1 MHILEALSYCRARSV
16 ELKLDGDRLKLVG
29 NKAAIDD
36 KLLSLVKEH
45 KAGLIELLRAGRDE
59 IANAQVQTVEPDQRG
74 QLQLPSFNQQR
85 LWFMQQ
91 LAVREGG
98 NDGAYNGGIAL
109 VLRGHL
115 DRAALGSALD
125 ALAQRHESLR
135 TSFVDVDGQPWQQV
149 RTGVRLECADVECGA
164 NDDIEALMRAAV
176 AVPFDLANDA
186 LIRATLYAV
195 APAHHVLLLVTHHIT
210 SDARSQ
216 EILFADFCNIYDA
229 CVTGQASTL
238 ETPPY
243 QYLDY
248 ARWERARMQGPF
260 LANKLS
266 QWRDY
271 LQGAPRL
278 HALPCDGDRLAVP
291 RAGVERLEYSLDGT
305 LAGALTA
312 LAKAEHSTLFGVMA
326 AFYSILL
333 HKLGNEPDVVF
344 GMPAANRS
352 RTEFETVTGYFSN
365 TVVLRNQLPQDYT
378 IRQAIATTKANLGF
392 VLTHQDVPFDMLVD
406 ELKVERNLAFS
417 PLYQLWFSMHEGR
430 TNAFALRDLAAEVRP
445 IERTQ
450 GRYDLKLEVEHQ
462 DGQLRLTWE
471 YDRALFEPATIARFA
486 QHFDRLMQTSC
497 GAPDL
502 PLSQVT
508 FDTAP
513 VVAAEAGAAT
523 LLPAAW
529 RQSVAR
535 RPDSLAIGT
544 MTFARADERA
554 DRLAALLA
562 ELGVGP
568 GTCVGICAGCGAE
581 ALVATLATWKLGAL
595 CVPFVPGPAPGHHAS
610 LQAGTDLHLLL
621 ASAGCA
627 DGLEL
632 HNLELVLLQ
641 GIEHDDWLE
650 DYAGTAAGVPPAA
663 DAVAAM
669 LPAPGAD
676 GLLVTFT
683 HGQLAHYAGA
693 LGQRHALAPGLVYGY
708 APVAGTGFFNTML
721 LLALAGEGSLQS
733 LAHAAVDVME
743 ATPAKCDAL
752 RAGRAA
758 AAPRAVLFLTGH
770 DPHAPL
776 PALGNCRVVAL
787 HGPLESGIACLAHDG
802 PAPGLGQAIGG
813 ARLLVLQ
820 GNAPAPAG
828 AWGELVVAG
837 PGIANGYAG
846 MPSAHG
852 RFAALD
858 GFSAPVRAVRTG
870 MRVRIDNHDRL
881 VFGGRTDQRL
891 MWRGFDVDPRRTES
905 ALRALPDVAA
915 AAVVFDPAAGADGAL
930 AAYVVAS
937 ATSEPLMRQLRQRLP
952 HYLLPKAVIVLDA
965 LPILADGTL
974 NLAALPAP
982 ESEQPDAAT
991 AHSASETALQAI
1003 WSELLAR
1010 PHVARTD
1017 NFFDIGGHS
1026 LLATRMLN
1034 RVRSRIWSGLSLGT
1048 IFAHPVLA
1056 DLARCIDQARAEA
1069 ATATATATATLPAI
1083 EARTAAAGARL
1094 SCGQQQ
1100 MWLIDRIEQ
1109 GSSHY
1114 NMVAAYRLRG
1124 SLDHAAL
1131 LGCLDQLV
1139 HRHAALRTRFTDT
1152 GGQVRQYAESA
1163 WTLAPRVDDLR
1174 AMDSAGRAARVQQH
1188 MREEAAHRFDLT
1200 AGRLLR
1206 ATLLLLDEDE
1216 ALLVLN
1222 IHHIAC
1228 DGWSIGV
1235 LMREL
1240 RQLYTARKAGADAAL
1255 PPLPI
1260 AYSDYAEWQR
1270 ALIDNGQMAH
1280 AAAFWRDFLADAPP
1294 VHGLIPDKVR
1304 PAVADH
1310 AGAEIITRLSAAQR
1324 DGLRRLAR
1332 EAGTTLFIG
1341 LESLFALFIARLSAG
1356 SDVVIGTPV
1365 SGRVHGDTEPVVGL
1379 FANMIALRH
1388 RIDFSQP
1395 ALAYLAQS
1403 HALVSR
1409 AFGQQH
1415 YPFELLVE
1423 MLNPERSLAHHPL
1436 FQIVF
1441 GLKEA
1446 ESKRMELADVEV
1458 TRAERDHVESKFDLM
1473 LSAVESDEGIR
1484 LEWQYAS
1491 ALFEAATI
1499 AAMAD
1504 QFTAMLDALLAE
1516 PTRAIGELNLLAAAD
1531 HAFFEAYA
1539 NGPDAGRCDESL
1551 YACFARE
1558 AARNPEGIAL
1568 ASSAQRISYTELD
1581 KAAGDIAARLAGQ
1594 GVTSSDRVAV
1604 YLPRGTDLIAC
1615 LLGIVRLGA
1624 AYVPLDANYPVQRI
1638 AQILGA
1644 SSARLLVADG
1654 NLLARLE
1661 DSPSAAITLDAL
1673 RAGTPAA
1680 FAPPPADPEQLAYL
1694 MYTSGSTGAPKGVA
1708 IPVRAILRLVRQANF
1723 MPLDADTVML
1733 QLATVGFDASTL
1745 EIWGPLLN
1753 GGTLA
1758 IYPDGVL
1765 DLVELTGFIERE
1777 RVNAMWLTTALFEQW
1792 VEQLDRPLPQLRH
1805 VLTGGEVVSP
1815 AIVRRLYEKLEQVAI
1830 INGYGPTE
1838 NTTFTSCY
1846 PIGRDW
1852 PVERPVPIG
1861 RPVAGTDV
1869 LVLDSRG
1876 QSLPVGAIGEL
1887 SAAGAGVALGY
1898 WNDPALTA
1906 EKFVR
1911 DARSGRL
1918 LYRTGDLVRWQR
1930 DGVLQYLGR
1939 ADQQVKI
1946 RGYRIELGEIERC
1959 LLAFEGVREV
1969 CVVIREERQLVAYFS
1984 GGADA
1989 PALRAHAQE
1998 QLPRFMVPVAFVA
2011 LDAMPVTANG
2021 KVDKRALPAP
2031 VASDYIAQ
2039 AYVAPEGALE
2049 QALAAVWCKVL
2060 KREQIG
2066 AEDNFFDLGGN
2077 SLLAIRMS
2085 SALQAATGHRLP
2097 IRQLFQ
2103 LGTVRALAQWLG
2115 AQQAG
2120 AGLAPI
2126 ARADRDGILVASYA
2140 QQRLWFIDRIDGRSN
2155 QYNMPACFDLEGEL
2169 DVSAL
2174 QSAVDALVQRH
2185 EVLRTSYREV
2195 DGAATQVIAPSVDSA
2210 IDYHDL
2216 RALPATQRDAAAA
2229 ERLLAQARADFDLAS
2244 GPVFRITLVRMDACA
2259 YRMLFNMHHIASDG
2273 WSVGVLIRDLAALYR
2288 AAAGADG
2295 AALAPLPV
2303 QYGDYAQWQR
2313 AQLSPERYAALA
2325 GYWRNQLNESP
2336 QLHALPLDFPRPA
2349 RMSTRGA
2356 VIRTRAEPAL
2366 TRALHALARRH
2377 EMSLFMLLQAS
2388 YALLLARVS
2397 GEAEVVVGTPVA
2409 GRDRP
2414 ELEALVGCFVNT
2426 VVLRNRIAHEATVEQ
2441 YLGASRAMVLD
2452 AFEHQELPFDLLVEE
2467 LNPVRSASHLPLF
2480 QVWFVLQNMEVGK
2493 LDLPG
2498 LAISEVAR
2506 DEVAAKFDLMLTATE
2521 RDGAIDFNWVYNRDL
2536 FDAATIDAWSDSF
2549 GVLLHALV
2557 GGTDR
2562 AVAELNLVGHEQRA
2576 RLAAHACPARLPAPR
2591 HTMLRQFRDAAL
2603 RHPGRLAVRS
2613 GDDVLSYSQLAS
2625 RAERLASY
2633 LAEQGIA
2640 PGDRVGICC
2649 PRSAEQLVAVLGIWQ
2664 VGAAYVPIDPQA
2676 PLARQSFIVAD
2687 TGATMVLGTRKTLEH
2702 FDLPAIDLL
2711 FLDGAADD
2719 DQWLAGY
2726 GDQPDLSRIDALAY
2740 VLYTSGTSGRPKGV
2754 MVQHDSL
2761 SHLGQALS
2769 QMLRENGMPEALR
2782 WAWNAPLMFDASL
2795 QAVAQ
2800 LGVGGELYILS
2811 EQLRTS
2817 PALLLDYMQLHAI
2830 EMLDGTPSLLEL
2842 VLQEA
2847 GQRPGAL
2854 PHMLIGGEPIN
2865 GALWDTIAAAMAR
2878 SGRVAIN
2885 VYGPTETT
2893 VDATWARIESGTL
2906 PHIGRPLANVQV
2918 KVLDAQL
2925 QEVPP
2930 GAIGEGCI
2938 GGPGVARG
2946 YLNRPELDAEKFITL
2961 PVAGGS
2967 ERFYRS
2973 GDMLRWRPDGTLAYL
2988 YRRDAQVK
2996 LRGYRIELGE
3006 IEEVLAMHPGV
3017 AEAAVVLAPDGGALL
3032 AYVVAHD
3039 ESPGA
3044 DALAAH
3050 CRTSLPEYMLP
3061 AAFIELAALPLTV
3074 SGKLDVR
3081 ALPPPQDG
3089 QEVQGR
3095 RAQSATERALEG
3107 IWSTILGKSDLS
3119 VHANFFALGGH
3130 SLLAIRVISA
3140 IREQLGAEL
3149 ALSTFFAGPTIAQL
3163 AQVLEDMPRQRA
3175 LPSIV
3180 PLAAGEALPLSFAQH
3195 RLWLIDRLE
3204 GASIQYNMPAAFE
3217 LAGRFDLDACRLS
3230 LTAIVERHAVLRTT
3244 YAERDGHAVQ
3254 CVQPASEVPV
3264 ALTDLRYLA
3273 PAAQAAEVERRLRA
3287 DATAPFDLA
3296 ADLMLRAHVLRL
3308 APERHVLMFNMH
3320 HIASDGWSINLLT
3333 TEFVQAYRAFAEG
3346 GTPEFAPLPIQYADF
3361 AHWQRNTLADEVL
3374 AAETTYW
3381 RRQLQGVP
3389 QVHSLPLDKPRPI
3402 RQTYNGA
3409 LLTRQ
3414 VPPALLASL
3423 KEFSRERDATLFMT
3437 LQTVLAALL
3446 ARWSNEHDIVIGT
3459 PAAGRSQQS
3468 LEGLIGC
3475 FLNTLVLRSDL
3486 TGNPSFDD
3494 MLARTRGTVLEAF
3507 EHQTVPF
3514 EMLVDALKPER
3525 SLSHPAL
3532 FQIMF
3537 VLQSQEQTAF
3547 ALPSLAMRPVER
3559 NVVMAKFDLLLNA
3572 NERAGALELTWTY
3585 NSDLFDAATIMRMAD
3600 AYEQILHAVV
3610 ACGATRLH
3618 ALNLLPPA
3626 EADKMLRL
3634 WNDTAMALPYEQCLH
3649 ELFVAQTRA
3658 TPDAI
3663 AVIDEHGSQTYGE
3676 LFAHAAALAERLR
3689 PHAAEPERLMA
3700 ILLPKGR
3707 LQLAAAL
3714 AIMMAGAAYLPLDT
3728 SWPAARIDQVME
3740 HGDARVLLT
3749 SASLSEGITHC
3760 AVRIDPVEQALL
3772 TPADAAAALAGFASV
3787 REPDSLAYV
3796 IFTSGSTGKPKGVA
3810 IEHRSA
3816 VNTCL
3821 DINQRYGVGPD
3832 DAVLAV
3838 SALSFDLSVYDMFGL
3853 LAAGGRV
3860 VFPDEA
3866 RQKDPAHWAELVERE
3881 RISLWDSVPAS
3892 AELLTAQYEWR
3903 ARRSGGALRVLMMS
3917 GDWIAPTLPARIAAV
3932 FPGVAMHSLGG
3943 ATEGSVWSISYPIES
3958 DMSERKSVPYG
3969 KPLAN
3974 QAFYVLSDD
3983 LAPCPVGV
3991 VGELHIGGIGVARC
4005 YYGDRERT
4013 AASFIMHEALDDR
4026 LYKTGD
4032 LGRYLPDGNIEFI
4045 GRKDL
4050 QVKLRGF
4057 RIELGDIEA
4066 ALTRAAGVADAV
4078 VMVLKDATGIQQ
4090 LVAYVQ
4096 LDADAQVDAD
4106 ALGARLRLHLGSLL
4120 PNYMVPAYYVVLD
4133 AFPLS
4138 PNNKVD
4144 RKQLPP
4150 PVWNRDDDIVIAP
4163 EGPIEATL
4171 ADIWRQ
4177 VLGRERI
4184 SVERNF
4190 FDLGGSSVHLIEIAS
4205 KANLMLAQDLS
4216 VVSYFE
4222 HPTVRAMAAH
4232 INERS
4237 YRAAA
4242 APELQKRSKSRLSAR
4257 LAQRGTR

>member
-59 IANAQVQTVEPDQRG
+59 TANAQVQAVEADQRD

-91 LAVREGG
+91 LAAHEGG

-109 VLRGHL
+109 VLRGRL
-115 DRAALGSALD
+115 ERVALGSALD
-125 ALAQRHESLR
+125 TLVQRHESLR
-135 TSFVDVDGQPWQQV
+135 TSFADVDGQPWQQV
-149 RTGVRLECADVECGA
+149 RTGVRMECTDVECGA
-164 NDDIEALMRAAV
+164 GDDIEAMMRAAV

-195 APAHHVLLLVTHHIT
+195 EPAHHVLLLVTHHIT

-216 EILFADFCNIYDA
+216 EILFADFCSIYDA
-229 CVTGQASTL
+229 HATGQASAL

-248 ARWERARMQGPF
+248 ARWERERMQGPF

-278 HALPCDGDRLAVP
+278 HSLPYDGDRLAAT
-291 RAGVERLEYSLDGT
+291 RAGVERLEYALDGA
-305 LAGALTA
+305 LVGALTE
-312 LAKAEHSTLFGVMA
+312 LAKAEHATLFGVMA
-326 AFYSILL
+326 ALYSILL

-344 GMPAANRS
+344 GMPAANRP
-352 RTEFETVTGYFSN
+352 RAEFEAVTGYFSN
-365 TVVLRNQLPQDYT
+365 TVVLRNRLPQDYT

-417 PLYQLWFSMHEGR
+417 PLYQIWFSMHEGR
-430 TNAFALRDLAAEVRP
+430 TNAFALHDLAAEVHAV
-445 IERTQ
+445 ERTQ
-450 GRYDLKLEVEHQ
+450 GRYDLKLDVGHQ
-462 DGQLRLTWE
+462 DGQLRLNWE
-471 YDRALFEPATIARFA
+471 YDRALFEPFTIARFA
-486 QHFDRLMQTSC
+486 QHFDRLLQTAC
-497 GAPDL
+497 DAPDV
-502 PLSQVT
+502 PLSHIT
-508 FDTAP
+508 FDTMP
-513 VVAAEAGAAT
+513 VAAADAVAVT
-523 LLPAAW
+523 LLPCAW
-529 RQSVAR
+529 RQSVEC
-535 RPDSLAIGT
+535 RPDAPAIGA

-554 DRLAALLA
+554 ERLAALLA
-562 ELGVGP
+562 ELDVGP
-568 GTCVGICAGCGAE
+568 DTRVGICAGCGAE

-595 CVPFVPGPAPGHHAS
+595 CVPLAAATPEHSAA
-610 LQAGTDLHLLL
+610 LLAGAGLHLLL

-627 DGLEL
+627 DGFEL

-641 GIEHDDWLE
+641 GIDDDHWLE
-650 DYAGTAAGVPPAA
+650 DYAGTVAGVVPAP
-663 DAVAAM
+663 DAAAAM
-669 LPAPGAD
+669 LRATGSD
-676 GLLVTFT
+676 GLLVAFT
-683 HGQLAHYAGA
+683 HGQLAHYAS
-693 LGQRHALAPGLVYGY
+693 ALAQRYALPPGLVYGY
-708 APVAGTGFFNTML
+708 APVARMGYFNTML
-721 LLALAGEGSLQS
+721 LLALNGEGSLQPLS
-733 LAHAAVDVME
+733 HTAVDVIE
-743 ATPAKCDAL
+743 ATPAHCDVL
-752 RAGRAA
+752 RAGLEV
-758 AAPRAVLFLTGH
+758 APRAVLFLTGH
-770 DPHAPL
+770 DPAAPL
-776 PALGNCRVVAL
+776 PVLGNCRVVAL
-787 HGPLESGIACLAHDG
+787 HGPLESGIACLAHDS

-820 GNAPAPAG
+820 GDAAAPAG

-837 PGIANGYAG
+837 PGIADGYGG
-846 MPSAHG
+846 MPSAPG
-852 RFAALD
+852 RFVVLD
-858 GFSAPVRAVRTG
+858 GPAAPTRAVRTG
-870 MRVRIDNHDRL
+870 MRVRIDNHGRL
-881 VFGGRTDQRL
+881 VFGGQTERL
-891 MWRGFDVDPRRTES
+891 MWRGFDIDTRRTES
-905 ALRALPDVAA
+905 ALRALPDVTA

-930 AAYVVAS
+930 VAYVVAS
-937 ATSEPLMRQLRQRLP
+937 AASEPLMRQLRQRLP
-952 HYLLPKAVIVLDA
+952 HYLLPRAVIALAA
-965 LPILADGTL
+965 LPILSDGTL
-974 NLAALPAP
+974 DLAALPAA
-982 ESEQPDAAT
+982 ESDQPDGAT
-991 AHSASETALQAI
+991 APSATEAALQAI

-1010 PHVARTD
+1010 PQVARTD

-1034 RVRSRIWSGLSLGT
+1034 RVRSRIWSGLSLDT
-1048 IFAHPVLA
+1048 IFAHPVMA
-1056 DLARCIDQARAEA
+1056 DLACCIDAAHAEA
-1069 ATATATATATLPAI
+1069 AATTLPAI
-1083 EARTAAAGARL
+1083 EALTSAASARL

-1109 GSSHY
+1109 ESSHY
-1114 NMVAAYRLRG
+1114 NMLAAYHLRG

-1131 LGCLDQLV
+1131 LACLDQLGQ
-1139 HRHAALRTRFTDT
+1139 RHAALRTRFTDT
-1152 GGQVRQYAESA
+1152 GGEVRQYAESA
-1163 WTLAPRVDDLR
+1163 WTLDARVEDLR
-1174 AMDSAGRAARVQQH
+1174 ATDGADHAARVQQH
-1188 MREEAAHRFDLT
+1188 MREEAAHCFDLS

-1206 ATLLLLDEDE
+1206 ASLLLLGEDE

-1228 DGWSIGV
+1228 DGWSIDV

-1240 RQLYTARKAGADAAL
+1240 RQLYAARKAGMVAAL

-1260 AYSDYAEWQR
+1260 TYGDYAEWQR

-1280 AAAFWRDFLADAPP
+1280 AAAFWRELLDDAPP
-1294 VHGLIPDKVR
+1294 VHGLIPDKAR

-1310 AGAEIITRLSAAQR
+1310 AGAEIITHLSAAQR

-1332 EAGTTLFIG
+1332 ETGTTLFIG
-1341 LESLFALFIARLSAG
+1341 LESLFALFIARFSA
-1356 SDVVIGTPV
+1356 SEDVVIGTAV
-1365 SGRVHGDTEPVVGL
+1365 SGRAHGDTEPVVGL
-1379 FANMIALRH
+1379 FANLIALRH
-1388 RIDFSQP
+1388 RLDFSQP
-1395 ALAYLAQS
+1395 VLTYLTQS
-1403 HALVSR
+1403 HALVSS

-1415 YPFELLVE
+1415 YPFEMLVE

-1436 FQIVF
+1436 LQIVF

-1446 ESKRMELADVEV
+1446 ESKRMKLADVEV
-1458 TRAERDHVESKFDLM
+1458 TRAERDHVKSKFDLM

-1491 ALFEAATI
+1491 ALFEAASI
-1499 AAMAD
+1499 EAMAD
-1504 QFTAMLDALLAE
+1504 QFTAMLDDLLAE
-1516 PTRAIGELNLLAAAD
+1516 PAKAIGELNLLATAD

-1539 NGPDAGRCDESL
+1539 YGPDAGDCDESL
-1551 YACFARE
+1551 YACFAAE
-1558 AARNPEGIAL
+1558 AERNPEAIAL
-1568 ASSAQRISYTELD
+1568 VSGPQRVSYAELD
-1581 KAAGDIAARLAGQ
+1581 RAAGDIAARLAGL

-1638 AQILGA
+1638 LGILGA
-1644 SSARLLVADG
+1644 SGARLLVADCS
-1654 NLLARLE
+1654 LLARLYG
-1661 DSPSAAITLDAL
+1661 SPSATITLDAL
-1673 RAGTPAA
+1673 RAGMPAA
-1680 FAPPPADPEQLAYL
+1680 FAPPPADPERLAYL
-1694 MYTSGSTGAPKGVA
+1694 MYTSGSTGTPKGVA
-1708 IPVRAILRLVRQANF
+1708 IPARAILRLVRRANY

-1765 DLVELTGFIERE
+1765 DLMELTAFIERE

-1792 VEQLDRPLPQLRH
+1792 VEQLDRPLPRLRH
-1805 VLTGGEVVSP
+1805 VLTGGQVVPP
-1815 AIVRRLYEKLEQVAI
+1815 AIVRRLYDKLEQVAI

-1838 NTTFTSCY
+1838 NTTFTSFY

-1852 PVERPVPIG
+1852 PVGRPIPIG

-1869 LVLDSRG
+1869 LVLDARG
-1876 QSLPVGAIGEL
+1876 QPLPVGAIGEL
-1887 SAAGAGVALGY
+1887 CVAGAGVALGY

-1906 EKFVR
+1906 GKFVR
-1911 DARSGRL
+1911 DRRSGHL
-1918 LYRTGDLVRWQR
+1918 LYLTGDLVRWQR

-1959 LLAFEGVREV
+1959 LLAVEGVREA
-1969 CVVIREERQLVAYFS
+1969 CVVIHEERDLVAYFS
-1984 GGADA
+1984 AGATAA
-1989 PALRAHAQE
+1989 PLRAALRDRAQE
-1998 QLPRFMVPVAFVA
+1998 QLPRFMVPVAFVS

-2021 KVDKRALPAP
+2021 KIDKRALPAP
-2031 VASDYIAQ
+2031 AASDYSAQ
-2039 AYVAPEGALE
+2039 AYVAPEGDLE

-2066 AEDNFFDLGGN
+2066 ADDNFFDLGGN

-2085 SALQAATGHRLP
+2085 SALQAATGHSLP

-2103 LGTVRALAQWLG
+2103 LGTVRSLAHWL
-2115 AQQAG
+2115 AARETG
-2120 AGLAPI
+2120 AGPAPMT
-2126 ARADRDGILVASYA
+2126 RADRDGILVASYS
-2140 QQRLWFIDRIDGRSN
+2140 QQRLWFIDRIEGRSN
-2155 QYNMPACFDLEGEL
+2155 QYNMPACFDFEGEL
-2169 DVSAL
+2169 DVPAL
-2174 QSAVDALVQRH
+2174 QSAVDFLVQRH
-2185 EVLRTSYREV
+2185 EVLRTSYREF
-2195 DGAATQVIAPSVDSA
+2195 DGVATQVIAPVVDSA
-2210 IDYHDL
+2210 IDYLDL
-2216 RALPATQRDAAAA
+2216 RELPPTQRAAAA
-2229 ERLLAQARADFDLAS
+2229 ADHLQAQARADFDLAS
-2244 GPVFRITLVRMDACA
+2244 GPVFRITLVRMEACV

-2273 WSVGVLIRDLAALYR
+2273 WSVGVLVRDLAALYR
-2288 AAAGADG
+2288 AATG
-2295 AALAPLPV
+2295 AAAELAPLPV
-2303 QYGDYAQWQR
+2303 QYADYAQWQR
-2313 AQLSPERYAALA
+2313 AQLSPERYPALA
-2325 GYWRNQLNESP
+2325 GYWRAQLHQLP

-2349 RMSTRGA
+2349 RMTTRGA

-2366 TRALHALARRH
+2366 SRALNALARRH

-2397 GEAEVVVGTPVA
+2397 GETEVVVGTPIA

-2414 ELEALVGCFVNT
+2414 ELEGLVGCFVNT
-2426 VVLRNRIAHEATVEQ
+2426 VVLRNRIAPEATVEQ
-2441 YLGASRAMVLD
+2441 YLDASRAMVLD
-2452 AFEHQELPFDLLVEE
+2452 AFEHQDLPFDMLVEE
-2467 LNPVRSASHLPLF
+2467 LNPARSASHLPLF
-2480 QVWFVLQNMEVGK
+2480 QLWFVLQNMEVGK

-2506 DEVAAKFDLMLTATE
+2506 DEVAAKFDLMLSATE

-2536 FDAATIDAWSDSF
+2536 FDADTIDAWSDSF
-2549 GVLLHALV
+2549 GLLLDALA
-2557 GGTDR
+2557 GGADH
-2562 AVAELNLVGHEQRA
+2562 AVAELNLVGQEQRT
-2576 RLAAHACPARLPAPR
+2576 RLAANACPVTLPAPR

-2603 RHPGRLAVRS
+2603 RHPERTAVRS
-2613 GDDVLSYSQLAS
+2613 SEHVLSYSQLAS
-2625 RAERLASY
+2625 RVERLASY

-2649 PRSAEQLVAVLGIWQ
+2649 ARSAEQVIAVLGIWQ
-2664 VGAAYVPIDPQA
+2664 AGAAYVPIDPQA

-2687 TGATMVLGTRKTLEH
+2687 TGATIVLGTRQTLEH
-2702 FDLPAIDLL
+2702 FDLPSIDLL
-2711 FLDGAADD
+2711 FLDGSAAD

-2726 GDQPDLSRIDALAY
+2726 GEQPDLSRLDGLAY

-2761 SHLGQALS
+2761 SHLGQALTL
-2769 QMLRENGMPEALR
+2769 MLRENGMSETLR
-2782 WAWNAPLMFDASL
+2782 WAWNAPLVFDASL
-2795 QAVAQ
+2795 QALAQ
-2800 LGVGGELYILS
+2800 LGVGGELHILS

-2830 EMLDGTPSLLEL
+2830 ELIDGTPSLLEL

-2847 GQRPGAL
+2847 AQRPNAL

-2865 GALWDTIAAAMAR
+2865 GTLWNNIAAAMGR

-2893 VDATWARIESGTL
+2893 VDATWARIDAGTS

-2918 KVLDAQL
+2918 KVLDAQF

-2930 GAIGEGCI
+2930 GAIGECCI

-2946 YLNRPELDAEKFITL
+2946 YLNRPELDADKFITL
-2961 PVAGGS
+2961 PVPGGH

-2973 GDMLRWRPDGTLAYL
+2973 GDLVRWRPDGTLAYL
-2988 YRRDAQVK
+2988 YRRDTQVK

-3006 IEEVLAMHPGV
+3006 IEQVLATHPGV
-3017 AEAAVVLAPDGGALL
+3017 AEAAVVPAPDGGSLL
-3032 AYVVAHD
+3032 AYVVAHNAVPPAGD
-3039 ESPGA
+3039 
-3044 DALAAH
+3044 LATH
-3050 CRTSLPEYMLP
+3050 CGISLPEYMLP
-3061 AAFIELAALPLTV
+3061 TVFIELAALPLTA
-3074 SGKLDVR
+3074 SGKLDTR
-3081 ALPPPQDG
+3081 ALPPPQG
-3089 QEVQGR
+3089 EQEERGR
-3095 RAQSATERALEG
+3095 RAESATERALET
-3107 IWSTILGKSDLS
+3107 IWGTILQKTDLS

-3149 ALSTFFAGPTIAQL
+3149 ALAAFFAGPTIAQL
-3163 AQVLEDMPRQRA
+3163 AQGLDGMPRLRA
-3175 LPSIV
+3175 LPPITPV
-3180 PLAAGEALPLSFAQH
+3180 AARDALPLSFSQH

-3204 GASIQYNMPAAFE
+3204 GASAQYNMPSAFE
-3217 LAGRFDLDACRLS
+3217 LAGRFDLDACRNS

-3244 YAERDGHAVQ
+3244 YAERDGHAFQ
-3254 CVQPASEVPV
+3254 CVQPTGEVPLT
-3264 ALTDLRYLA
+3264 LTDLSYLA

-3287 DATAPFDLA
+3287 DAASPFDLA

-3346 GTPEFAPLPIQYADF
+3346 GTPQFAPSPIQYADF
-3361 AHWQRNTLADEVL
+3361 AYWQRNTLADEVL
-3374 AAETTYW
+3374 EAETAYW

-3414 VPPALLASL
+3414 MAPSMLASL
-3423 KEFSRERDATLFMT
+3423 KEFSRKRDVTLFMT
-3437 LQTVLAALL
+3437 LQTVLAAQLS
-3446 ARWSNEHDIVIGT
+3446 RWSNEHDIVIGT
-3459 PAAGRSQQS
+3459 PVAGRLQQS

-3494 MLARTRGTVLEAF
+3494 MLTRTRGTVLEAF
-3507 EHQTVPF
+3507 AHQTVPF

-3559 NVVMAKFDLLLNA
+3559 NLVMAKFDLLLNA

-3585 NSDLFDAATIMRMAD
+3585 NTDLFDAETIRRMAD
-3600 AYEQILHAVV
+3600 AFEQILHSVIAS
-3610 ACGATRLH
+3610 GATRLH

-3626 EADKMLRL
+3626 DADNMLRL

-3649 ELFVAQTRA
+3649 ELFVAQVRS
-3658 TPDAI
+3658 TPEAI
-3663 AVIDEHGSQTYGE
+3663 AVVDEHGSQTYGA
-3676 LFAHAAALAERLR
+3676 LFAHAAALATRLR
-3689 PHAAEPERLMA
+3689 PHAAEPETLMA

-3707 LQLAAAL
+3707 LQLVAAL
-3714 AIMMAGAAYLPLDT
+3714 AVMMAGAAYLPLDT

-3740 HGDARVLLT
+3740 HGDACVLLT
-3749 SASLSEGITHC
+3749 SASLAEGVTHH
-3760 AVRIDPVEQALL
+3760 ALRIDPAAQTPLA
-3772 TPADAAAALAGFASV
+3772 PADAAAALGAFASV
-3787 REPDSLAYV
+3787 QRPDNLAYV

-3810 IEHRSA
+3810 IEHQSA

-3881 RISLWDSVPAS
+3881 RVSLWDSVPAS

-3903 ARRSGGALRVLMMS
+3903 TRRSGGALRVLMMS
-3917 GDWIAPTLPARIAAV
+3917 GDWIVPALPARIAAV
-3932 FPGVAMHSLGG
+3932 FPGVAIYSLGG
-3943 ATEGSVWSISYPIES
+3943 ATEGSVWSISYPIVS

-3974 QAFYVLSDD
+3974 QAFYVLTDD
-3983 LAPCPVGV
+3983 LVPCPVGV

-4005 YYGDRERT
+4005 YYGDQERT
-4013 AASFIMHEALDDR
+4013 AASFVMHEGLDDR

-4057 RIELGDIEA
+4057 RIELGDIET
-4066 ALTRAAGVADAV
+4066 ALSRAPGVTDAV
-4078 VMVLKDATGIQQ
+4078 VMVLKDATDVQQ

-4096 LDADAQVDAD
+4096 LEADAQADAD

-4120 PNYMVPAYYVVLD
+4120 PNYMVPLYYVVLD

-4163 EGPIEATL
+4163 EGPIETTL

-4177 VLGRERI
+4177 VLGRDRI

-4232 INERS
+4232 INQRS
-4237 YRAAA
+4237 HRRAAA
-4242 APELQKRSKSRLSAR
+4242 PDIPKRSKSRLSAR

>member
-1 MHILEALSYCRARSV
+1 MHILDALSYCRARSV

-36 KLLSLVKEH
+36 KLMSLIKEH

-59 IANAQVQTVEPDQRG
+59 TANAQLQAVEANQRD
-74 QLQLPSFNQQR
+74 QLQRPSFNQQR

-91 LAVREGG
+91 LAAREGG
-98 NDGAYNGGIAL
+98 SEGAYNGGIAL
-109 VLRGHL
+109 VLRGRL
-115 DRAALGSALD
+115 DRAALGSTLD
-125 ALAQRHESLR
+125 ALVQRHESLR

-149 RTGVRLECADVECGA
+149 RTGVRMACADIGCGA
-164 NDDIEALMRAAV
+164 GDDLDMLMRAAV
-176 AVPFDLANDA
+176 AVPFDLATDA

-195 APAHHVLLLVTHHIT
+195 GPAHHVLLLVTHHIT

-216 EILFADFCNIYDA
+216 EILFADFCSIYDA
-229 CVTGQASTL
+229 HATGQVCAL

-278 HALPCDGDRLAVP
+278 HALPCDGDRLTTP
-291 RAGVERLEYSLDGT
+291 RAGVERLEYALDGA
-305 LAGALTA
+305 LADALTA

-326 AFYSILL
+326 AFYSVLL
-333 HKLGNEPDVVF
+333 HKLGDEPDVVF
-344 GMPAANRS
+344 GMPAANRP
-352 RTEFETVTGYFSN
+352 RAEFDTVTGYFSN
-365 TVVLRNQLPQDYT
+365 TVVLRNRLPQDYT
-378 IRQAIATTKANLGF
+378 IRQAIAITKANLGF
-392 VLTHQDVPFDMLVD
+392 VLTHQDVPLDMLVD

-417 PLYQLWFSMHEGR
+417 PLYQIWFSMHEGR
-430 TNAFALRDLAAEVRP
+430 TNAFALHDLAAEVRAV
-445 IERTQ
+445 ERTQ

-462 DGQLRLTWE
+462 DGQLRLNWE
-471 YDRALFEPATIARFA
+471 YDRALFEPFTIARFA
-486 QHFDRLMQTSC
+486 QHFNRLLQTAC
-497 GAPDL
+497 GAPDA
-502 PLSQVT
+502 PLSQIA
-508 FDTAP
+508 FDTMP
-513 VVAAEAGAAT
+513 VAAADTGAGADVAT
-523 LLPAAW
+523 LLLHAW
-529 RQSVAR
+529 RQSVKR
-535 RPDSLAIGT
+535 RPAGEAIGA

-554 DRLAALLA
+554 ERLAALLA
-562 ELGVGP
+562 ELDVGP
-568 GTCVGICAGCGAE
+568 GARVGICADCGAE

-595 CVPFVPGPAPGHHAS
+595 CVPLAAATPEQSAALLAS
-610 LQAGTDLHLLL
+610 AGLDLLL
-621 ASAGCA
+621 ASAGRV
-627 DGLEL
+627 DGFEL

-641 GIEHDDWLE
+641 GIDDDHWLQ
-650 DYAGTAAGVPPAA
+650 DYAGGVQGVAPAPDAA
-663 DAVAAM
+663 AAM
-669 LPAPGAD
+669 LRTPGSD

-683 HGQLAHYAGA
+683 HGQLAHYASTLA
-693 LGQRHALAPGLVYGY
+693 QRYTLAPGLVYGY
-708 APVAGTGFFNTML
+708 APVAHLGYFNTML
-721 LLALAGEGSLQS
+721 LLALTGEGSLQ
-733 LAHAAVDVME
+733 LLPHAPVDVME
-743 ATPAKCDAL
+743 ATPAHCDVL
-752 RAGRAA
+752 RAGLE

-770 DPHAPL
+770 DPAAPS
-776 PALGNCRVVAL
+776 PVLGNCRVVAL

-802 PAPGLGQAIGG
+802 PVPGLGQAIGG

-820 GNAPAPAG
+820 GDAAAPAG

-837 PGIANGYAG
+837 PGIAHGYGGLPSAPGRFVVLDGYAT
-846 MPSAHG
+846 PI
-852 RFAALD
+852 
-858 GFSAPVRAVRTG
+858 RAVRTG
-870 MRVRIDNHDRL
+870 MRVRVDNHGKL
-881 VFGGRTDQRL
+881 VSGGQTERL
-891 MWRGFDVDPRRTES
+891 MWRGFDIDTRRTES
-905 ALRALPDVAA
+905 ALRALPDVTT
-915 AAVVFDPAAGADGAL
+915 AAVVFDPAAGDDGAL
-930 AAYVVAS
+930 IAYVVAS
-937 ATSEPLMRQLRQRLP
+937 AASEQLMRELRQRLP
-952 HYLLPKAVIVLDA
+952 HYLLPRVVMALAA

-974 NLAALPAP
+974 DLAALPAAGP
-982 ESEQPDAAT
+982 DQPDGAT
-991 AHSASETALQAI
+991 APSATEAALQAI

-1010 PHVARTD
+1010 PQVARTD
-1017 NFFDIGGHS
+1017 HFFEIGGHS

-1034 RVRSRIWSGLSLGT
+1034 RVRSRMWAGLSLDT

-1056 DLARCIDQARAEA
+1056 DLARCIDAAHAAAA
-1069 ATATATATATLPAI
+1069 ATTLPAI
-1083 EARTAAAGARL
+1083 EALTSATSARL

-1109 GSSHY
+1109 GSAHY
-1114 NMVAAYRLRG
+1114 NMLAAYRLRG
-1124 SLDHAAL
+1124 RLDHAAL
-1131 LGCLDQLV
+1131 LTCLEQLGQ
-1139 HRHAALRTRFTDT
+1139 RHAALRTRFTDT
-1152 GGQVRQYAESA
+1152 GGEVRQYAESA
-1163 WTLAPRVDDLR
+1163 WTLDARVADLR
-1174 AMDSAGRAARVQQH
+1174 TTAGADHAAQVQH
-1188 MREEAAHRFDLT
+1188 YMREEATHRFDLS

-1206 ATLLLLDEDE
+1206 ASLLLLGEDE

-1228 DGWSIGV
+1228 DGWSIG
-1235 LMREL
+1235 LLIHEL
-1240 RQLYTARKAGADAAL
+1240 RQLYAARKAGTVAVL

-1260 AYSDYAEWQR
+1260 TYSDYAEWQR
-1270 ALIDNGQMAH
+1270 DLIDNGQMAS
-1280 AAAFWRDFLADAPP
+1280 AAAFWRELLDDAPP
-1294 VHGLIPDKVR
+1294 VHGLITDKVR

-1310 AGAEIITRLSAAQR
+1310 AGAEIITHLSAAQR

-1332 EAGTTLFIG
+1332 EAGTSLFIG
-1341 LESLFALFIARLSAG
+1341 LESLFALFIARFSA
-1356 SDVVIGTPV
+1356 SADVVIGTAV
-1365 SGRVHGDTEPVVGL
+1365 SGRAHGDTEPVVGL
-1379 FANMIALRH
+1379 FANLIALRH
-1388 RIDFSQP
+1388 RLDFSQP
-1395 ALAYLAQS
+1395 ALTYLTQS
-1403 HALVSR
+1403 HALVSS

-1415 YPFELLVE
+1415 FPFEMLVE

-1441 GLKEA
+1441 GLKDA
-1446 ESKRMELADVEV
+1446 ESKRMELAEVEV
-1458 TRAERDHVESKFDLM
+1458 TRVERDHVESKFDLM
-1473 LSAVESDEGIR
+1473 LSAIESDEGLR

-1491 ALFEAATI
+1491 ALFETTSI

-1504 QFTAMLDALLAE
+1504 QFTAMLDDLLAE
-1516 PTRAIGELNLLAAAD
+1516 PAKAIGELNLLSAAD
-1531 HAFFEAYA
+1531 HAFFETYAY
-1539 NGPDAGRCDESL
+1539 GPDAGGCDQSL
-1551 YACFARE
+1551 YACFAAQAE
-1558 AARNPEGIAL
+1558 RNPEAIAL
-1568 ASSAQRISYTELD
+1568 ASGTQRVSYAELD
-1581 KAAGDIAARLAGQ
+1581 KAAGDIAARLAGL

-1604 YLPRGTDLIAC
+1604 YLPRGIDLIAC

-1638 AQILGA
+1638 LDILGA
-1644 SSARLLVADG
+1644 SGARLLVAHG
-1654 NLLARLE
+1654 SLLTRL
-1661 DSPSAAITLDAL
+1661 DSNPSAAITLDAL
-1673 RAGTPAA
+1673 RASMPAA
-1680 FAPPPADPEQLAYL
+1680 FAPPPADPERLAYL
-1694 MYTSGSTGAPKGVA
+1694 MYTSGSTGTPKGVA
-1708 IPVRAILRLVRQANF
+1708 IPARAILRLMQRANY

-1758 IYPDGVL
+1758 VYPEGVL
-1765 DLVELTGFIERE
+1765 DLVELTTFIERE
-1777 RVNAMWLTTALFEQW
+1777 RVSAMWLTTALFEQW
-1792 VEQLDRPLPQLRH
+1792 VEQLDRPLPRLRH
-1805 VLTGGEVVSP
+1805 VLTGGQVVPP
-1815 AIVRRLYEKLEQVAI
+1815 AIVRRLYDKLGQVAI

-1838 NTTFTSCY
+1838 NTTFTSFY
-1846 PIGRDW
+1846 PIPRDW
-1852 PVERPVPIG
+1852 PVGRPIPIG

-1869 LVLDSRG
+1869 LVLDASG
-1876 QSLPVGAIGEL
+1876 QPLPVGAIGEL
-1887 SAAGAGVALGY
+1887 CAAGAGVALGY

-1911 DARSGRL
+1911 DRRSGHL
-1918 LYRTGDLVRWQR
+1918 LYLTGDLVRWQR

-1946 RGYRIELGEIERC
+1946 RGYRIEPGEIERC
-1959 LLAFEGVREV
+1959 MLAFGGVREA
-1969 CVVIREERQLVAYFS
+1969 CVVIHEEHNLVAYFS
-1984 GGADA
+1984 AAA
-1989 PALRAHAQE
+1989 PLRAALRAHVQE

-2021 KVDKRALPAP
+2021 KIDKRALPAP
-2031 VASDYIAQ
+2031 APSDYIAQ
-2039 AYVAPEGALE
+2039 AYVAAEGDLE

-2066 AEDNFFDLGGN
+2066 ADDNFFDLGGN

-2085 SALQAATGHRLP
+2085 SALQAATGHTLP

-2103 LGTVRALAQWLG
+2103 FGTVRLLARWL
-2115 AQQAG
+2115 AARETSAG
-2120 AGLAPI
+2120 PAPLM
-2126 ARADRDGILVASYA
+2126 RVDRNGVLVASYA
-2140 QQRLWFIDRIDGRSN
+2140 QQRLWFIDRIEGRSN

-2174 QSAVDALVQRH
+2174 QSAIDGLVQRH

-2195 DGAATQVIAPSVDSA
+2195 DGVATQVIAPVVDSA
-2210 IDYHDL
+2210 IDHHDL
-2216 RALPATQRDAAAA
+2216 RALPATQRAAAA
-2229 ERLLAQARADFDLAS
+2229 ADLLQAQARTDFNLTC
-2244 GPVFRITLVRMDACA
+2244 GPVFRITLVRMDACV

-2288 AAAGADG
+2288 AATG
-2295 AALAPLPV
+2295 AATGLTPLPV
-2303 QYGDYAQWQR
+2303 QYADYAQWQR
-2313 AQLSPERYAALA
+2313 AQLSPGRCSALA
-2325 GYWRNQLNESP
+2325 GYWRDQLHQLP
-2336 QLHALPLDFPRPA
+2336 QLHALPLDLPRPA
-2349 RMSTRGA
+2349 RMTTRGA

-2366 TRALHALARRH
+2366 TRALNALARRH
-2377 EMSLFMLLQAS
+2377 GMSLFMLLQAS

-2397 GEAEVVVGTPVA
+2397 GEAEVVIGTPVA

-2414 ELEALVGCFVNT
+2414 ELDALVGCFVNT
-2426 VVLRNRIAHEATVEQ
+2426 VVLRNRIAPGATVGQ
-2441 YLGASRAMVLD
+2441 YLDASRAMVLD
-2452 AFEHQELPFDLLVEE
+2452 AFEHQSLPFDILVEE
-2467 LNPVRSASHLPLF
+2467 LNPARSASHLPLF
-2480 QVWFVLQNMEVGK
+2480 QLWFVLQNMEVGK

-2498 LAISEVAR
+2498 LAISEIGR
-2506 DEVAAKFDLMLTATE
+2506 DEVAAKFDLMLSATE

-2536 FDAATIDAWSDSF
+2536 FDAGTIGAWSDSF
-2549 GVLLHALV
+2549 GLLLDTLA
-2557 GGTDR
+2557 GGADH
-2562 AVAELNLVGHEQRA
+2562 AVAELNLVGQAQRA
-2576 RLAAHACPARLPAPR
+2576 RLAANACPVTLPAPR
-2591 HTMLRQFRDAAL
+2591 HTMLRQFHDAAL
-2603 RHPGRLAVRS
+2603 RHPGRTAVRS
-2613 GDDVLSYSQLAS
+2613 GEHVLSYSQLAS

-2633 LAEQGIA
+2633 LAEQGIG
-2640 PGDRVGICC
+2640 PGDRVAICC
-2649 PRSAEQLVAVLGIWQ
+2649 ARSAEQVIAVLGAWHA
-2664 VGAAYVPIDPQA
+2664 GAAYVPIDPQA
-2676 PLARQSFIVAD
+2676 PLARQSFIVAE
-2687 TGATMVLGTRKTLEH
+2687 TGATMVLGTRQTLGN
-2702 FDLPAIDLL
+2702 FDLPSIDLL
-2711 FLDGAADD
+2711 FLDGCAADE
-2719 DQWLAGY
+2719 QWLAGY
-2726 GDQPDLSRIDALAY
+2726 GDQRDLSRLDGLAY

-2754 MVQHDSL
+2754 MVQHDSV
-2761 SHLGQALS
+2761 SHLGQALTL
-2769 QMLRENGMPEALR
+2769 MLRENSMPETLR
-2782 WAWNAPLMFDASL
+2782 WAWNAPLVFDASL
-2795 QAVAQ
+2795 QALAQ
-2800 LGVGGELYILS
+2800 LGVGGELHILS

-2830 EMLDGTPSLLEL
+2830 ELIDGTPSLLEL

-2847 GQRPGAL
+2847 AQRPNAL

-2865 GALWDTIAAAMAR
+2865 GALWNNIAAAMAR

-2893 VDATWARIESGTL
+2893 VDATWARIDADTS

-2918 KVLDAQL
+2918 KVLDARL

-2930 GAIGEGCI
+2930 GAIGECCI

-2946 YLNRPELDAEKFITL
+2946 YLNRPELEADKFVTL
-2961 PVAGGS
+2961 PSPGGH

-2973 GDMLRWRPDGTLAYL
+2973 GDLVRWRPDGTLAYL

-2996 LRGYRIELGE
+2996 LRGYRIEPGE
-3006 IEEVLAMHPGV
+3006 IEQVLATHPGV
-3017 AEAAVVLAPDGGALL
+3017 AEAAVVPAPDGSMLL

-3039 ESPGA
+3039 VVPRA
-3044 DALAAH
+3044 DDLAAH
-3050 CRTSLPEYMLP
+3050 CRISLPEYMLP
-3061 AAFIELAALPLTV
+3061 AVFIELAALPLTA
-3074 SGKLDVR
+3074 SGKLDAR
-3081 ALPPPQDG
+3081 ALPPPQG
-3089 QEVQGR
+3089 AQEEQGR
-3095 RAQSATERALEG
+3095 RAESATERTLET
-3107 IWSTILGKSDLS
+3107 IWCTILQKTDLS

-3140 IREQLGAEL
+3140 IREQLGVEL
-3149 ALSTFFAGPTIAQL
+3149 ALAAFFTGPTIAQL
-3163 AQVLEDMPRQRA
+3163 ARALDGMPRLRV
-3175 LPSIV
+3175 LPPITPV
-3180 PLAAGEALPLSFAQH
+3180 AACDALPLSFSQH

-3204 GASIQYNMPAAFE
+3204 GASPQYNMPSAFD
-3217 LAGRFDLDACRLS
+3217 LAGRFDLDACRDS
-3230 LTAIVERHAVLRTT
+3230 LTAIVGRHAVLRTT
-3244 YAERDGHAVQ
+3244 YAERDGHALQ
-3254 CVQPASEVPV
+3254 RVQPAGDVPLT
-3264 ALTDLRYLA
+3264 LTDLSYLA
-3273 PAAQAAEVERRLRA
+3273 PAAQAAEVTRRLHA
-3287 DATAPFDLA
+3287 DAAAPFDLA

-3346 GTPEFAPLPIQYADF
+3346 GAPQFVPPPIQYADF
-3361 AHWQRNTLADEVL
+3361 AHWQRNTLAAEVL
-3374 AAETTYW
+3374 EAETAYW

-3389 QVHSLPLDKPRPI
+3389 QVHSLPLDKPRPV

-3414 VPPALLASL
+3414 VAPGTLASL
-3423 KEFSRERDATLFMT
+3423 KEFSRNRDATLFMT
-3437 LQTVLAALL
+3437 LQTVLAAQLS
-3446 ARWSNEHDIVIGT
+3446 RWSNEPDIVIGT
-3459 PAAGRSQQS
+3459 PVAGRLQQS

-3494 MLARTRGTVLEAF
+3494 MLARTRATVLDAF
-3507 EHQTVPF
+3507 AHQTVPF
-3514 EMLVDALKPER
+3514 EMLVDALRPER

-3559 NVVMAKFDLLLNA
+3559 NLVMAKFDLLLNA

-3585 NSDLFDAATIMRMAD
+3585 NTDLFDAATIGRMAD
-3600 AYEQILHAVV
+3600 AFEQILHAVI
-3610 ACGATRLH
+3610 ASGATRLN
-3618 ALNLLPPA
+3618 ALNMLPPA
-3626 EADKMLRL
+3626 DAHNMLRL

-3649 ELFVAQTRA
+3649 ALFVEQVRN

-3663 AVIDEHGSQTYGE
+3663 AVVDEHGSQTYGA
-3676 LFAHAAALAERLR
+3676 LFAHAAALAARLR
-3689 PHAAEPERLMA
+3689 PHAAEPETLMA

-3707 LQLAAAL
+3707 LQLVAAL
-3714 AIMMAGAAYLPLDT
+3714 AIMMAGGAYLPLDT
-3728 SWPAARIDQVME
+3728 SWPAARIDQVMQ

-3749 SASLSEGITHC
+3749 SGSLAEGVAHG
-3760 AVRIDPVEQALL
+3760 ALRIDPGAQ
-3772 TPADAAAALAGFASV
+3772 TPLAPVTAAAALDAFTSLQQ
-3787 REPDSLAYV
+3787 PDSLAYV

-3821 DINQRYGVGPD
+3821 DINQRYGVRPD

-3860 VFPDEA
+3860 VFPDDV

-3892 AELLTAQYEWR
+3892 AELLTVQYEWR
-3903 ARRSGGALRVLMMS
+3903 ARRGSGALRVLMMS

-3932 FPGVAMHSLGG
+3932 FPGVALHSLGG
-3943 ATEGSVWSISYPIES
+3943 ATEGSVWSISYPIVA
-3958 DMSERKSVPYG
+3958 DMSGRKSVPYG

-3974 QAFYVLSDD
+3974 QTFYVLTDD

-3991 VGELHIGGIGVARC
+3991 MGELHIGGIGVARC

-4013 AASFIMHEALDDR
+4013 AASFVLHEEVNDR

-4066 ALTRAAGVADAV
+4066 ALTRAPGVADAV
-4078 VMVLKDATGIQQ
+4078 VMVQKDATDMQQ

-4096 LDADAQVDAD
+4096 LDADAPTDAHGP
-4106 ALGARLRLHLGSLL
+4106 GARLRLHLGALL
-4120 PNYMVPAYYVVLD
+4120 PTYMVPLYYVVLD

-4144 RKQLPP
+4144 RRQLPP
-4150 PVWNRDDDIVIAP
+4150 PVWHRDDDIVIAP
-4163 EGPIEATL
+4163 EGPVETTL

-4177 VLGRERI
+4177 VLGRDRI

-4205 KANLMLAQDLS
+4205 KANLILAQDLS

-4222 HPTVRAMAAH
+4222 HPTVRAMAEH
-4232 INERS
+4232 INQGRQRE
-4237 YRAAA
+4237 AA
-4242 APELQKRSKSRLSAR
+4242 APDLTTRSKSRLSAR

>member
-29 NKAAIDD
+29 DKAAIDD
-36 KLLSLVKEH
+36 KLLALVKEH
-45 KAGLIELLRAGRDE
+45 KAGLIELLRASRDDG
-59 IANAQVQTVEPDQRG
+59 AGAQVHAVAAGQRE
-74 QLQLPSFNQQR
+74 QLHLPSFNQQR

-91 LAVREGG
+91 LAAREGG

-109 VLRGHL
+109 VLRGRL

-125 ALAQRHESLR
+125 ALVQRHESLR
-135 TSFVDVDGQPWQQV
+135 TAFVDVDGQPWQQV
-149 RTGVRLECADVECGA
+149 RSGVRLECADVDCGA
-164 NDDIEALMRAAV
+164 GADVEALMRAAV
-176 AVPFDLANDA
+176 AVPFDLAHDT

-216 EILFADFCNIYDA
+216 EILFADFCRIYDA
-229 CVTGQASTL
+229 CATGRTPTL
-238 ETPPY
+238 DAPPY

-248 ARWERARMQGPF
+248 ASWERTRMQGPF
-260 LANKLS
+260 LATKLA
-266 QWRDY
+266 QWREF

-278 HALPCDGDRLAVP
+278 HALPCDGDRLAAP
-291 RAGVERLEYSLDGT
+291 RAGVERLDYALDGT
-305 LAGALTA
+305 LAAALAA
-312 LAKAEHSTLFGVMA
+312 LAKAEHTTLFGVMA

-344 GMPAANRS
+344 GMPAANRQRS
-352 RTEFETVTGYFSN
+352 EFEAVTGYFSN
-365 TVVLRNQLPQDYT
+365 TVVLRNRLPQDYT
-378 IRQAIATTKANLGF
+378 LREAIAATRTSLGF

-430 TNAFALRDLAAEVRP
+430 ADTLALHDLAADVRA

-462 DGQLRLTWE
+462 NGQLRLTWE
-471 YDRALFEPATIARFA
+471 YDRGLFEAATIARFA
-486 QHFDRLMQTSC
+486 GHFDRLLHTAC

-502 PLSQVT
+502 PLSHVA
-508 FDTAP
+508 FDAAP
-513 VVAAEAGAAT
+513 VLAAEARAAT
-523 LLPAAW
+523 LLPVAW

-535 RPDSLAIGT
+535 RPDAAAIGA
-544 MTFARADERA
+544 MTCAGADERA
-554 DRLAALLA
+554 DRLAALLG
-562 ELGVGP
+562 ELGVLP
-568 GTCVGICAGCGAE
+568 GSRVGICAGCGAE
-581 ALVATLATWKLGAL
+581 ALVATLATWKLAAV
-595 CVPFVPGPAPGHHAS
+595 CVPVAAGAAPGQ
-610 LQAGTDLHLLL
+610 QAGLHLLL

-632 HNLELVLLQ
+632 HDLELVLLQ
-641 GIEHDDWLE
+641 GIEDDDWLD
-650 DYAGTAAGVPPAA
+650 DYAGIATDAPPTPDAPAA
-663 DAVAAM
+663 
-669 LPAPGAD
+669 LLPGAD
-676 GLLVTFT
+676 GLPVTFT
-683 HGQLAHYAGA
+683 HGQLAHYADA
-693 LGQRHALAPGLVYGY
+693 LGQRCALAPGLVYGY
-708 APVAGTGFFNTML
+708 APVAGLGFFNTML
-721 LLALAGEGSLQS
+721 LLALAGAGTLQP
-733 LAHAAVDVME
+733 LPHGAVDVMQ
-743 ATPAKCDAL
+743 ATPAQCDAL
-752 RAGRAA
+752 RAGLA
-758 AAPRAVLFLTGH
+758 AAPRAVLFLAGH
-770 DPHAPL
+770 DPAAPL
-776 PALGNCRVVAL
+776 PVVGACRVVAL

-802 PAPGLGQAIGG
+802 PAPGLGHAIGG

-820 GNAPAPAG
+820 GDAPAPAG

-837 PGIANGYAG
+837 PGIADGYAG
-846 MPSAHG
+846 MPPAHG
-852 RFAALD
+852 RFVALD
-858 GFSAPVRAVRTG
+858 GSAAAARAVRTG
-870 MRVRIDNHDRL
+870 LRVRIDHHGAL
-881 VFGGRTDQRL
+881 LFGGRTDQRL
-891 MWRGFDVDPRRTES
+891 MWRGFEVDPRRTES

-930 AAYVVAS
+930 VAYVVSGAAS
-937 ATSEPLMRQLRQRLP
+937 DALMRQLRLRLP
-952 HYLLPKAVIVLDA
+952 HFLLPRTVVNVAA
-965 LPILADGTL
+965 LPLLADGTPDA
-974 NLAALPAP
+974 AALPAP
-982 ESEQPDAAT
+982 ATGQDDAAP
-991 AHSASETALQAI
+991 APSASEAALQAI

-1034 RVRSRIWSGLSLGT
+1034 RVRSRVWSGLALDT

-1056 DLARCIDQARAEA
+1056 DLARCIDEARADA
-1069 ATATATATATLPAI
+1069 AATLPAI
-1083 EARTAAAGARL
+1083 EARTDAAGARL

-1109 GSSHY
+1109 GSAHY
-1114 NMVAAYRLRG
+1114 NMVATYRLRG
-1124 SLDHAAL
+1124 SLDQDAL
-1131 LGCLDQLV
+1131 LGCLEQLG
-1139 HRHAALRTRFTDT
+1139 HRHAALRTRFTDA
-1152 GGQVRQYAESA
+1152 GGDVRQHADPA
-1163 WTLAPRVDDLR
+1163 WTLDARVDDLC
-1174 AMDSAGRAARVQQH
+1174 ALDGAARAARVRQH
-1188 MREEAAHRFDLT
+1188 MRDEAVHRFDLA

-1240 RQLYTARKAGADAAL
+1240 RQLYAARKAGAAAAL
-1255 PPLPI
+1255 PPLAI

-1270 ALIDNGQMAH
+1270 ALVDNGQMAH
-1280 AAAFWRDFLADAPP
+1280 AAAFWRDQLRDAPP
-1294 VHGLIPDKVR
+1294 VHGLMTDKTR
-1304 PAVADH
+1304 PAIADH
-1310 AGAEIITRLSAAQR
+1310 AGAEIVAHLDAGQR

-1332 EAGTTLFIG
+1332 EAGTTLFIA
-1341 LESLFALFIARLSAG
+1341 LESLFASFIARLSA
-1356 SDVVIGTPV
+1356 SADVVIGTPV
-1365 SGRVHGDTEPVVGL
+1365 SGRIHGDTEPVVGL
-1379 FANMIALRH
+1379 FANLIALRH
-1388 RIDFSQP
+1388 TIDFSQP
-1395 ALAYLAQS
+1395 APGYLAQS

-1415 YPFELLVE
+1415 YPFELLVD

-1441 GLKEA
+1441 SLKEA

-1458 TRAERDHVESKFDLM
+1458 TRVERDHVDAKFDLM
-1473 LSAVESDEGIR
+1473 LSAVESDAGIR

-1491 ALFEAATI
+1491 ALFEEATI

-1516 PTRAIGELNLLAAAD
+1516 PTRPIGELNLLTGAD
-1531 HAFFEAYA
+1531 HAFFAAYA
-1539 NGPDAGRCDESL
+1539 HGPDAGACDESL

-1558 AARNPEGIAL
+1558 AARNPDGIAL
-1568 ASSAQRISYTELD
+1568 AAGKRRVTYAELD
-1581 KAAGDIAARLAGQ
+1581 RDAGAIAARLAGQ
-1594 GVTSSDRVAV
+1594 GVTAADRVAL

-1638 AQILGA
+1638 VQILGA
-1644 SSARLLVADG
+1644 SGARLLVADG
-1654 NLLARLE
+1654 KLLERL
-1661 DSPSAAITLDAL
+1661 DGSPSAAITLDAL
-1673 RAGTPAA
+1673 RAGAPAA
-1680 FAPPPADPEQLAYL
+1680 FAPPPADAERLAYL

-1708 IPVRAILRLVRQANF
+1708 IPTRAILRLVRNANF
-1723 MPLDADTVML
+1723 MPLDAGTVML

-1765 DLVELTGFIERE
+1765 DLAELTAFIERE

-1792 VEQLDRPLPQLRH
+1792 VEQLDRPLPRLRH

-1815 AIVRRLYEKLEQVAI
+1815 AIVRRLYEKLDQVAI
-1830 INGYGPTE
+1830 VNGYGPTE
-1838 NTTFTSCY
+1838 NTTFTACH

-1852 PVERPVPIG
+1852 PAGRPVPIG

-1869 LVLDSRG
+1869 LVLDARG
-1876 QSLPVGAIGEL
+1876 QALPVGAIGEL
-1887 SAAGAGVALGY
+1887 CAAGAGVALGY

-1911 DARSGRL
+1911 DAGSGRL
-1918 LYRTGDLVRWQR
+1918 LYHTGDLVRWQR
-1930 DGVLQYLGR
+1930 DGVLQFLGR

-1959 LLAFEGVREV
+1959 LLAFEGVREA
-1969 CVVIREERQLVAYFS
+1969 CVVIRDAHQLVAYFS
-1984 GGADA
+1984 PGGGGAQLGA
-1989 PALRAHAQE
+1989 ALRTHAQE
-1998 QLPRFMVPVAFVA
+1998 QLPRFMVPAAFVA

-2031 VASDYIAQ
+2031 AASDYIAQ

-2049 QALAAVWCKVL
+2049 QTLAAVWCKIL
-2060 KREQIG
+2060 QREQIG

-2077 SLLAIRMS
+2077 SLLAIRMA
-2085 SALQAATGHRLP
+2085 SALQAATGHALP

-2103 LGTVRALAQWLG
+2103 LGTVRALAQWL
-2115 AQQAG
+2115 ATQQAG
-2120 AGLAPI
+2120 GGPAPL
-2126 ARADRDGILVASYA
+2126 ARADRNGVLAASYA
-2140 QQRLWFIDRIDGRSN
+2140 QQRLWFIDRVEGRSN
-2155 QYNMPACFDLEGEL
+2155 QYNMPACFDLDGEL
-2169 DVSAL
+2169 DVPAL

-2185 EVLRTSYREV
+2185 EVLRTTYREV
-2195 DGAATQVIAPSVDSA
+2195 DGAAVQVIAPVVDST

-2216 RALPATQRDAAAA
+2216 RALPATQRAVTAA
-2229 ERLLAQARADFDLAS
+2229 ERLLAQAHADFDLAA

-2273 WSVGVLIRDLAALYR
+2273 WSVGVLIRDLGALYR
-2288 AAAGADG
+2288 AACGSGA

-2303 QYGDYAQWQR
+2303 QYADYAQWQR
-2313 AQLSPERYAALA
+2313 AQLAPDRYAALA
-2325 GYWRNQLNESP
+2325 GYWRGQLDQLP
-2336 QLHALPLDFPRPA
+2336 QLHGLPLDRPRPA
-2349 RMSTRGA
+2349 RITTRGA

-2366 TRALHALARRH
+2366 TRTLNALARRH
-2377 EMSLFMLLQAS
+2377 EMSLFMLLQAC

-2414 ELEALVGCFVNT
+2414 ELDALVGCFVNT
-2426 VVLRNRIAHEATVEQ
+2426 VVLRNRIEPDATVEQ

-2452 AFEHQELPFDLLVEE
+2452 AFEHQALPFDLLVEE
-2467 LNPVRSASHLPLF
+2467 LNPPRSASHLPLF
-2480 QVWFVLQNMEVGK
+2480 QLWFVLQNMEVGK

-2498 LAISEVAR
+2498 LAITEVAR
-2506 DEVAAKFDLMLTATE
+2506 DEVAAKFDLMLSATE

-2536 FDAATIDAWSDSF
+2536 FDDATIGAWSDSF
-2549 GVLLHALV
+2549 GVLLDALAGGAGAAV
-2557 GGTDR
+2557 G
-2562 AVAELNLVGHEQRA
+2562 ALNLVGEQQRA
-2576 RLAAHACPARLPAPR
+2576 RLAGYACPVTLPAPR
-2591 HTMLRQFRDAAL
+2591 DTMLRQFRDAAL
-2603 RHPGRLAVRS
+2603 RHPERVAVRS
-2613 GDDVLSYSQLAS
+2613 GDAVLSYGQLAA
-2625 RAERLASY
+2625 RAGRLASC

-2649 PRSAEQLVAVLGIWQ
+2649 PRSAEQLIAVLGIWQ
-2664 VGAAYVPIDPQA
+2664 AGAAYVPIDPQA
-2676 PLARQSFIVAD
+2676 PAARQSFIVAD
-2687 TGATMVLGTRKTLEH
+2687 TGATMVLGTRQTLER
-2702 FDLPAIDLL
+2702 FDLPAIDLM
-2711 FLDGAADD
+2711 FLDGAAADD
-2719 DQWLAGY
+2719 DWLAGY
-2726 GDQPDLSRIDALAY
+2726 GDAPDLAQPAALAY
-2740 VLYTSGTSGRPKGV
+2740 VLYTSGSSGRPKGV

-2761 SHLGQALS
+2761 SHLGQALAL
-2769 QMLRENGMPEALR
+2769 MLRANGVPEALR
-2782 WAWNAPLMFDASL
+2782 WAWNAPLVFDASL

-2800 LGVGGELYILS
+2800 LGAGGELHILS
-2811 EQLRTS
+2811 EHLRTS
-2817 PALLLDYMQLHAI
+2817 PALLLDYMRLHGI
-2830 EMLDGTPSLLEL
+2830 DMLDGTPSLLEL
-2842 VLQEA
+2842 VLQEDA
-2847 GQRPGAL
+2847 RRPRAL
-2854 PHMLIGGEPIN
+2854 PHLLVGGEPIN
-2865 GALWDTIAAAMAR
+2865 GALWDGIAAAMAR
-2878 SGRVAIN
+2878 AGRVAIN

-2893 VDATWARIESGTL
+2893 VDATWARIEAGTV
-2906 PHIGRPLANVQV
+2906 PHIGRPLAGV
-2918 KVLDAQL
+2918 KVRVLDARL

-2930 GAIGEGCI
+2930 GAIGECCI

-2946 YLNRPELDAEKFITL
+2946 YLNRPELDADKFIAL
-2961 PVAGGS
+2961 PGADGS

-2973 GDMLRWRPDGTLAYL
+2973 GDMVRWRPDGTLAYL
-2988 YRRDAQVK
+2988 YRSDAQVK
-2996 LRGYRIELGE
+2996 LRGYRIEPGE
-3006 IEEVLAMHPGV
+3006 IEEVLAAHPGV
-3017 AEAAVVLAPDGGALL
+3017 AEAAVVPAPDGESLL
-3032 AYVVAHD
+3032 AYVVAHGAAV
-3039 ESPGA
+3039 GA
-3044 DALAAH
+3044 DELAAH
-3050 CRTSLPEYMLP
+3050 CRISLPEYMLP
-3061 AAFIELAALPLTV
+3061 AAFVEMPALPLTA

-3081 ALPPPQDG
+3081 ALPAPPQDG
-3089 QEVQGR
+3089 QEERSRG
-3095 RAQSATERALEG
+3095 AQTATEHALEA
-3107 IWSTILGKSDLS
+3107 IWSTILGKSGLS

-3140 IREQLGAEL
+3140 IRERLGAEL
-3149 ALSTFFAGPTIAQL
+3149 ALATFFAGPTIAQL
-3163 AQVLEDMPRQRA
+3163 AQVLDAMPRGRA
-3175 LPSIV
+3175 LPPIV
-3180 PLAAGEALPLSFAQH
+3180 PLAAGADLPLSFAQH

-3204 GASIQYNMPAAFE
+3204 GASVQYNMPAAFE
-3217 LAGRFDLDACRLS
+3217 LAGRFDLDACRRS
-3230 LTAIVERHAVLRTT
+3230 LTAIVARHAVLRTT

-3254 CVQPASEVPV
+3254 CVQPAADV
-3264 ALTDLRYLA
+3264 AVGLTDLSHLA
-3273 PAAQAAEVERRLRA
+3273 PPARAAEVERLLRA
-3287 DATAPFDLA
+3287 DATAPFDLG
-3296 ADLMLRAHVLRL
+3296 ADLMLRAQVLRL

-3346 GTPEFAPLPIQYADF
+3346 GTPAFAPLPIQYADF
-3361 AHWQRNTLADEVL
+3361 AHWQRHTLADDVL
-3374 AAETTYW
+3374 AADTAYW
-3381 RRQLQGVP
+3381 QRRLQGVP
-3389 QVHSLPLDKPRPI
+3389 QVHSLPLDKPRPV

-3414 VPPALLASL
+3414 VPSGLLASL
-3423 KEFSRERDATLFMT
+3423 KEYSRKRDATLFMT

-3486 TGNPSFDD
+3486 AGNPSFDD

-3507 EHQTVPF
+3507 EHQAVPF

-3572 NERAGALELTWTY
+3572 NERAGGLELTWTY
-3585 NSDLFDAATIMRMAD
+3585 NTDLFDAATIARMAD
-3600 AYEQILHAVV
+3600 AYEQILHTVV
-3610 ACGATRLH
+3610 ASGATRLQ

-3626 EADKMLRL
+3626 EADKMLRQ

-3649 ELFVAQTRA
+3649 DLFVAQARA

-3663 AVIDEHGSQTYGE
+3663 AVVDEHGSQTYGE
-3676 LFAHAAALAERLR
+3676 LFAHAAALAARLR
-3689 PHAAEPERLMA
+3689 PHAAEPETLMA

-3728 SWPAARIDQVME
+3728 GWPAARIDQVLE
-3740 HGDARVLLT
+3740 HGNARVLL
-3749 SASLSEGITHC
+3749 AGAALAEGITHG
-3760 AVRIDPVEQALL
+3760 AVRIDPAAQAPLA
-3772 TPADAAAALAGFASV
+3772 PDAAAAALAGFASV
-3787 REPDSLAYV
+3787 QAPSSLAYV

-3821 DINQRYGVGPD
+3821 DINQRYRVGPD

-3866 RQKDPAHWAELVERE
+3866 RQKDPAHWAGLVERE

-3903 ARRSGGALRVLMMS
+3903 ARRGGGALRVLMMS

-3943 ATEGSVWSISYPIES
+3943 ATEGSVWSISYPIVS
-3958 DMSERKSVPYG
+3958 DMGERKSVPYG

-3974 QAFYVLSDD
+3974 QAFYVLTDD
-3983 LAPCPVGV
+3983 LVPCPVGV

-4005 YYGDRERT
+4005 YYGDAERT
-4013 AASFIMHEALDDR
+4013 AASFVVHDALHDR
-4026 LYKTGD
+4026 VYKTGD

-4096 LDADAQVDAD
+4096 LDADGQEDAA
-4106 ALGARLRLHLGSLL
+4106 ALGARLRLHLASLL

-4163 EGPIEATL
+4163 EGPVETAL

-4177 VLGRERI
+4177 VLGRDRI

-4205 KANLMLAQDLS
+4205 KANLVLEQDLS

-4237 YRAAA
+4237 RHAAA
-4242 APELQKRSKSRLSAR
+4242 ETDLPKRSKSRLAAR
-4257 LAQRGTR
+4257 LAQRGAR